1 MFSRSLEGLGVEPD
15 SLDCERRKCE
25 EDPAG
30 GLPALE
36 NKLRESYANSD
47 FRFLFYGTLPSCLIN
62 TGTVP

>member
-25 EDPAG
+25 EDLAG

-36 NKLRESYANSD
+36 NKLREPYVNSD
-47 FRFLFYGTLPSCLIN
+47 FRFFYF
-62 TGTVP
+62 TVPYHLPD